1 VRLAF
6 SERLALEFISNRV
19 RFTIDMQ
26 LPLARGLMVSSAF
39 IRASHQP
46 VVLLPEFV
54 HEHGA
59 ETALTGED
67 TRFVKEGRLNAY
79 RKPADPQ
86 AARCAGKAQ

>member
-1 VRLAF
+1 LAF

-26 LPLARGLMVSSAF
+26 FAARMRPFWLPLLLFGQATQA
-39 IRASHQP
+39 

-54 HEHGA
+54 HEHDA